1 MAFYYVMLDI
11 CLPVTFLTI
20 IVFSEQYTS
29 KIFALQTGLSV
40 QEIKLEF
47 VITYDSIKEI
57 LKKKKLIRSK

>member
-1 MAFYYVMLDI
+1 MAFYSVMLDI
-11 CLPVTFLTI
+11 CLPVTFLPI

-57 LKKKKLIRSK
+57 KKKN